1 MLISKKVV
9 TLFLI
14 PVMLSSSQAFAQQTR
29 VVDTSA
35 LSQALTQKADAETAQ
50 RDLVLRVLDRS
61 DARDIA
67 ARFGLSVQ
75 QANSAVTTL
84 NSADLNAL
92 AQHAGAVEAN
102 ALAGGASTLVIS
114 TTTLLLVLIIVI
126 LLAN

>member
-1 MLISKKVV
+1 MQISRKIV

-14 PVMLSSSQAFAQQTR
+14 PVLLSSTQAFAQQIR
-29 VVDTSA
+29 VVDAAA
-35 LSQALTQKADAETAQ
+35 LSQALTQKADAETTQ
-50 RDLVLRVLDRS
+50 RDLVRRVLDRS
-61 DARDIA
+61 DAREIA

-75 QANSAVTTL
+75 QANSAVATL
-84 NSADLNAL
+84 SSADLTSL
-92 AQHAGAVEAN
+92 AQHAAAVEAN

>member
-1 MLISKKVV
+1 MQISRKVV

-14 PVMLSSSQAFAQQTR
+14 PVLLSSTPAFAQQTR
-29 VVDTSA
+29 VVDAAA
-35 LSQALTQKADAETAQ
+35 LSQALTQKADAEITQ
-50 RDLVLRVLDRS
+50 RDLVRRVLDRS
-61 DARDIA
+61 DAREIA

-75 QANSAVTTL
+75 QANSAVATL
-84 NSADLNAL
+84 SSADLNSL
-92 AQHAGAVEAN
+92 AQHAAAVEAN

>member
-29 VVDTSA
+29 VVDTAA

-75 QANSAVTTL
+75 QANSAVATL

>member
-14 PVMLSSSQAFAQQTR
+14 SVLLSSSQMFAQQTR
-29 VVDTSA
+29 VIDAAA

-50 RDLVLRVLDRS
+50 RDLVRRVLDRS
-61 DARDIA
+61 DAREIA

-75 QANSAVTTL
+75 QANSAVATL
-84 NSADLNAL
+84 NSADLNRL
-92 AQHAGAVEAN
+92 AQHAGVVEAN

>member
-1 MLISKKVV
+1 MQISRKVV

-14 PVMLSSSQAFAQQTR
+14 PVLLSSTPAFAQQTR
-29 VVDTSA
+29 VVDAAA
-35 LSQALTQKADAETAQ
+35 LSQALTQKADAETTQ
-50 RDLVLRVLDRS
+50 RDLVRRVLDRS
-61 DARDIA
+61 DAREIA

-75 QANSAVTTL
+75 QANSAVGTL
-84 NSADLNAL
+84 SSADLNSL
-92 AQHAGAVEAN
+92 AQHAAAVEAN

>member
-1 MLISKKVV
+1 MQISRKLV

-14 PVMLSSSQAFAQQTR
+14 PVLLSSTQAFAQQSR
-29 VVDTSA
+29 VVDAAA
-35 LSQALTQKADAETAQ
+35 LGQALTQKADAETAQ
-50 RDLVLRVLDRS
+50 RDLVRRVLDRS

-75 QANSAVTTL
+75 QANSAVATL
-84 NSADLNAL
+84 NSSDLNTL
-92 AQHAGAVEAN
+92 AQHAGAVETN